1 MAERFRLGDVLRV
14 VVPLLI
20 LVGFT
25 VLWEL
30 TPVGEDARTLSSL
43 AAEIRGWPLAPLAAV
58 GAFVAGGLVAAPLT
72 AMVLA
77 TVLTFGPVHGGLYAM
92 AGTLGSGLTNFA
104 LGRSLGRAAVERL
117 LGEGAR
123 RIQRWLETRGLPA
136 LVIIRNAPVAPY
148 AIVNVVAGA
157 SGLALR
163 DFVIGTV
170 IGVLP
175 EIVAVSVFGEAMV
188 RFVVHPTPGRVAIV
202 VVLVAVLTGVSV
214 LLGRWLVRHEERGGS
229 EGEEEHKP
237 KIPQ

>member
-1 MAERFRLGDVLRV
+1 MGERFKPGDVLRV
-14 VVPLLI
+14 ALPLLI

-30 TPVGEDARTLSSL
+30 TPLGEDARTLASL
-43 AAEIRGWPLAPLAAV
+43 AEEVRAWPLAPLAAV
-58 GAFVAGGLVAAPLT
+58 GAFVVGGLVAAPLT

-77 TVLTFGPVHGGLYAM
+77 TVLTFGSLRGGVYAM
-92 AGTLGSGLTNFA
+92 TGTLASGLTNFA
-104 LGRSLGRAAVERL
+104 LGRGLGRAAVDRL

-123 RIQRWLETRGLPA
+123 RIQGWLETRGLPA
-136 LVIIRNAPVAPY
+136 LIIIRNAPVAPY

-157 SGLALR
+157 SGLRLR

-188 RFVVHPTPGRVAIV
+188 EFVAHPTVGRVVIV
-202 VVLVAVLTGVSV
+202 VAIVAVLTAISV
-214 LLGRWLVRHEERGGS
+214 LLGRSLVRHQARRGGRDR
-229 EGEEEHKP
+229 
-237 KIPQ
+237 